1 MYELIDSIHDSE
13 DYCYIDFIPC
23 EAPDVSFLELEEY
36 FESTYLP
43 LFAEKICRIA
53 LKLIYLYPCEIYVP
67 KSYVSVD
74 MEYEISF
81 DVNIRNNTPA
91 QLAFIIKNIVSR
103 DVASMQILFTE
114 PQFLMSIDGEFS
126 VSFHQPTK
134 EVLKVIEQLVTQEG
148 LFLKHNIPT
157 DENVST

>member
-1 MYELIDSIHDSE
+1 MYELIDSIHDSD
-13 DYCYIDFIPC
+13 DYYYIDFIPC

-53 LKLIYLYPCEIYVP
+53 LKMIYLYPCEIYMP
-67 KSYVSVD
+67 ESYIPVD
-74 MEYEISF
+74 MEYEILF
-81 DVNIRNNTPA
+81 DVNIRNSSPA
-91 QLAFIIKNIVSR
+91 KLAFLIKNIVSR
-103 DVASMQILFTE
+103 NVSSMQILFTE
-114 PQFLMSIDGEFS
+114 PQFLMSIGNEFS

-134 EVLKVIEQLVTQEG
+134 EVLNIIEQLVTQEG

-157 DENVST
+157 DENVTT